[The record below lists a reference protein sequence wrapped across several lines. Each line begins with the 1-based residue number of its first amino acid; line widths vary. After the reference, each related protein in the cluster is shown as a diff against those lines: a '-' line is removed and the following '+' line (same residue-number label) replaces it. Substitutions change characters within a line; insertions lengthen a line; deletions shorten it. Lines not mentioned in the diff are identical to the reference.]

1 MFRWIHHLPMGQ
13 KFLVLS
19 LVALIM
25 AAAPT
30 AAVLHTSWGLY
41 AALKSEQA
49 GLAPGKTLL
58 KLVRLT
64 QEHRGLSSAVLNGD
78 ASKAADRQSRQQA
91 IDATLVEVDQ
101 LYSHLPRE
109 ALRAELGRIRQ
120 DWQTLAAQ
128 VSQGAIPPAESLK
141 AHTALVNHLLNFVED
156 ETGASG
162 LALDADAASYYLI
175 TAAFR
180 DMPRMSEMMGLARA
194 RGTAMLAKRS
204 TDPDE
209 RSMLITLVEASHG
222 HRNDLERAMAKS
234 AASNAALGRKMR
246 SPLDEALG
254 AHAEMEKLALSV
266 ARTADTH
273 GMSPAQYFDETTRA
287 IHRQFALSEAT
298 IAELEGL
305 LHERADAERN
315 TIVGTL
321 FVVVAM
327 LGLGAALAWDITRN
341 TAQGMRQAVLA
352 AEALAAGDLTHC
364 TQTDQRDEIGQVLRA
379 MARATEQLRQTIGGI
394 RDASQS
400 VATASGQIAQGNL
413 DLSSRT
419 ESQASSLEET
429 ASSMEEMS
437 ATVKHNADTALSAN
451 ALATRVAEGA
461 AESGRSFAQVR
472 EKMEAIKQASTRI
485 ADINAVIDG
494 IAFQTNILALNAAVE
509 AARAGE
515 QGRGFAVVA
524 SEVRSLAQRSANAAR
539 EIKVLIADSVGQVEA
554 GHALAEATAR
564 SIDEVITQ
572 VQQVSQLMN
581 EVAAS
586 SGEQSQG
593 IAQVNQ
599 AVNLLDQ
606 ATQQNAA
613 LVEESSAAADSL
625 RDQAE
630 RLQQAVNQ
638 FRLAV

>member
-1 MFRWIHHLPMGQ
+1 MFRWIHHLPIGQ

-19 LVALIM
+19 LVALMM

-30 AAVLHTSWGLY
+30 AVVLRTSWGQY
-41 AALKSEQA
+41 SALKSEQT
-49 GLAPGKTLL
+49 GLAPAKSLLTLL
-58 KLVRLT
+58 RLT
-64 QEHRGLSSAVLNGD
+64 QEHRGLSGAVLSGD
-78 ASKAADRQSRQQA
+78 PSKASERQARQKA
-91 IDATLVEVDQ
+91 IDEALASIDQ
-101 LYSHLPRE
+101 GYASLPRA
-109 ALRAELGRIRQ
+109 ALREELGRIRQ
-120 DWQTLAAQ
+120 DWQALAAQ
-128 VSQGAIPPAESLK
+128 VSQGSIKPGDSLK
-141 AHTALVNHLLNFVED
+141 AHTVLVNHLLNFIED
-156 ETGASG
+156 ETDASG
-162 LALDADAASYYLI
+162 LALDADAASYHLI

-180 DMPRMSEMMGLARA
+180 DMPRMSEKMGLARA
-194 RGTAMLAKRS
+194 RGTAMLVKRS

-209 RSMLITLVEASHG
+209 RSMLATLIDGSQA
-222 HRNDLERAMAKS
+222 HRNDLERSMAKS
-234 AASNAALGRKMR
+234 VAGNARVSTALRT
-246 SPLDEALG
+246 PFEQALAG
-254 AHAEMEKLALSV
+254 HTRMHDLALSV
-266 ARTADTH
+266 ARAADTH
-273 GMSPAQYFDETTRA
+273 AMSPPQYFDEATRS
-287 IHRQFALSEAT
+287 IKLQFALSDAMVS
-298 IAELEGL
+298 ELEVL
-305 LHERADAERN
+305 LATRASAEVSA
-315 TIVGTL
+315 IVATL
-321 FVVVAM
+321 VVVVSM
-327 LGLGAALAWDITRN
+327 LGLGAVLAVSITRN
-341 TAQGMRQAVLA
+341 TAEGMRRAVQA
-352 AEALAAGDLTHC
+352 AEALAEGNLAH
-364 TQTDQRDEIGQVLRA
+364 QASSSQRDEIGQVLRA
-379 MARATEQLRQTIGGI
+379 MSSASEQLRQIIGGI

-451 ALATRVAEGA
+451 RLATQVAEGA
-461 AESGRSFAQVR
+461 AQSGRNFSQVR

-539 EIKVLIADSVGQVEA
+539 EIKVLIADSVSQVEA

-564 SIDEVITQ
+564 SIDEVIGQ
-572 VQQVSQLMN
+572 VQEVSQLMN
-581 EVAAS
+581 EVASS

-599 AVNLLDQ
+599 AVNMLDQ

-613 LVEESSAAADSL
+613 LVEESSAAAASL

-638 FRLAV
+638 FQLA

>member
-1 MFRWIHHLPMGQ
+1 MFRWIHHLPIGQ

-19 LVALIM
+19 LVALVM
-25 AAAPT
+25 AAVPT
-30 AAVLHTSWGLY
+30 AVVLHTSWGLY
-41 AALKSEQA
+41 SVLKSEQA
-49 GLAPGKTLL
+49 GLAPAKSLL
-58 KLVRLT
+58 QLVRLT
-64 QEHRGLSSAVLNGD
+64 QEHRGLSGAVLSGD
-78 ASKAADRQSRQQA
+78 PSKAADRQARQQA
-91 IDATLVEVDQ
+91 IDEAMAGIDKAYAQ
-101 LYSHLPRE
+101 MPRE

-120 DWQTLAAQ
+120 DWQALAAQ
-128 VSQGAIPPAESLK
+128 VSQGAIKPGDSLK
-141 AHTALVNHLLNFVED
+141 AHTAIVNHLLNFVED

-162 LALDADAASYYLI
+162 LALDADAACYHLI

-180 DMPRMSEMMGLARA
+180 DMPRMSEKMGLARA
-194 RGTAMLAKRS
+194 RGTTMLVKRS

-209 RSMLITLVEASHG
+209 RSMLATLVEGSHA
-222 HRNDLERAMAKS
+222 HRGDLERSMAKAVAGNANVS
-234 AASNAALGRKMR
+234 GALRAPFEQALAAHTRMH
-246 SPLDEALG
+246 E
-254 AHAEMEKLALSV
+254 LALSV
-266 ARTADTH
+266 ARAADSH
-273 GMSPAQYFDETTRA
+273 PMSPPQYFDEATQS
-287 IHRQFALSEAT
+287 IKSQFALSDAMV
-298 IAELEGL
+298 AELESML
-305 LHERADAERN
+305 DTRAKAEVSAI
-315 TIVGTL
+315 TATL
-321 FVVVAM
+321 VVVVSM
-327 LGLGAALAWDITRN
+327 LGLGAAVAVSITRN
-341 TAQGMRQAVLA
+341 TAEGMRRAVEA
-352 AEALAAGDLTHC
+352 AEALAAGNLAH
-364 TQTDQRDEIGQVLRA
+364 QAHSDQRDEIGQVLRA
-379 MARATEQLRQTIGGI
+379 MARATEQLRQIIGGI

-451 ALATRVAEGA
+451 RLATQVAEGA
-461 AESGRSFAQVR
+461 AESGRNFSQVR

-539 EIKVLIADSVGQVEA
+539 EIKVLIADSVNQVEA

-564 SIDEVITQ
+564 SIDEVIGQ

-581 EVAAS
+581 EVAS
-586 SGEQSQG
+586 SSSEQSQG
-593 IAQVNQ
+593 ITQVNQ
-599 AVNLLDQ
+599 AVNMLDQ

-613 LVEESSAAADSL
+613 LVEESSAAAASL

-630 RLQQAVNQ
+630 RLQRTVNQ
-638 FRLAV
+638 FQLA